1 MAVTG
6 ADFLLK
12 ALILQCGVGV
22 FTAENPWQ
30 FSGLTPSM
38 GSLKTSF
45 LTDGC
50 VAPALENCHTVAQLG
65 PQVFGT

>member
-12 ALILQCGVGV
+12 ALILQSIVGV
-22 FTAENPWQ
+22 FIAENPWQ

-38 GSLKTSF
+38 GSLIFF
-45 LTDGC
+45 LTDEC
-50 VAPALENCHTVAQLG
+50 LLPALENCHTVAQLV
-65 PQVFGT
+65 PQEFGT